1 MKNSCDYF
9 KVQFEKRDVEIQV
22 TNNQIYANTVG
33 EYSQSFYAMDCFNS
47 ETEVEECLLFDS
59 DCPHEAL
66 HDLFQR

>member
-22 TNNQIYANTVG
+22 TNNQVYLNTVS
-33 EYSQSFYAMDCFNS
+33 EYSQNFYAMNCSDES
-47 ETEVEECLLFDS
+47 EEECILFES